1 MTRRVDLAWEAL
13 VAETRANPHYE
24 RGAINKALQGI
35 RAAAFHEGL
44 LEDDL
49 HVEIRLRAEMYRQR
63 WPNIELTPGA
73 LAKHWYRVAAPR
85 ELRTEQQITLE
96 RLKMEAGDV

>member
-1 MTRRVDLAWEAL
+1 VE
-13 VAETRANPHYE
+13 ETRANPYYE

-44 LEDDL
+44 LEEDV
-49 HVEIRLRAEMYRQR
+49 HVEIRLRAEMYRDR
-63 WPNIELTPGA
+63 WPTVELTPGA

-85 ELRTEQQITLE
+85 DRQTEQQRTLE
-96 RLKMEAGDV
+96 RLKREAADE